1 MNFFKGLAKK
11 RFLDINNNFNNSLK
25 IEIMEEK
32 LVEIKGIVA
41 EVSEMEPEEIDN
53 DGLLKDDYGI
63 DSMRMIEILATLEK
77 NYGIKINQEDL
88 SEMTTVHNI
97 YKIVNKYTKWS

>member
-1 MNFFKGLAKK
+1 
-11 RFLDINNNFNNSLK
+11 
-25 IEIMEEK
+25 
-32 LVEIKGIVA
+32 
-41 EVSEMEPEEIDN
+41 
-53 DGLLKDDYGI
+53 
-63 DSMRMIEILATLEK
+63 MRMIEILATLEK

>member
-1 MNFFKGLAKK
+1 
-11 RFLDINNNFNNSLK
+11 
-25 IEIMEEK
+25 MEEK

-88 SEMTTVHNI
+88 SEMRTVHNI

>member
-1 MNFFKGLAKK
+1 
-11 RFLDINNNFNNSLK
+11 
-25 IEIMEEK
+25 MEEK

-97 YKIVNKYTKWS
+97 YKIVNKYTKWCSLISKELL

>member
-1 MNFFKGLAKK
+1 
-11 RFLDINNNFNNSLK
+11 
-25 IEIMEEK
+25 MEEK

-53 DGLLKDDYGI
+53 DGLLKADYGI

>member
-1 MNFFKGLAKK
+1 
-11 RFLDINNNFNNSLK
+11 
-25 IEIMEEK
+25 MEEK

-41 EVSEMEPEEIDN
+41 EVSEMEPEEINN

-77 NYGIKINQEDL
+77 TYGIKINQEDL

>member
-25 IEIMEEK
+25 IEIVEEK

>member
-1 MNFFKGLAKK
+1 
-11 RFLDINNNFNNSLK
+11 
-25 IEIMEEK
+25 MEEK

-97 YKIVNKYTKWS
+97 YKIVKKYTKWS

>member
-1 MNFFKGLAKK
+1 
-11 RFLDINNNFNNSLK
+11 
-25 IEIMEEK
+25 
-32 LVEIKGIVA
+32 
-41 EVSEMEPEEIDN
+41 MEPEEIDN

>member
-1 MNFFKGLAKK
+1 
-11 RFLDINNNFNNSLK
+11 
-25 IEIMEEK
+25 MEEK

-63 DSMRMIEILATLEK
+63 DSMRMIEILATGSAEIS
-77 NYGIKINQEDL
+77 GC
-88 SEMTTVHNI
+88 
-97 YKIVNKYTKWS
+97 

>member
-1 MNFFKGLAKK
+1 
-11 RFLDINNNFNNSLK
+11 
-25 IEIMEEK
+25 MEEK

>member
-1 MNFFKGLAKK
+1 
-11 RFLDINNNFNNSLK
+11 
-25 IEIMEEK
+25 MEEK

-41 EVSEMEPEEIDN
+41 EVSEMEPEEINN

-77 NYGIKINQEDL
+77 TYGIKINQEDL
-88 SEMTTVHNI
+88 PEMTTVHNI

>member
-1 MNFFKGLAKK
+1 
-11 RFLDINNNFNNSLK
+11 
-25 IEIMEEK
+25 MEEK

-53 DGLLKDDYGI
+53 DCLLKDDYGI

>member
-1 MNFFKGLAKK
+1 
-11 RFLDINNNFNNSLK
+11 
-25 IEIMEEK
+25 MEEK

-97 YKIVNKYTKWS
+97 YKIVNKYTKWSQLISKELL

>member
-1 MNFFKGLAKK
+1 LNFFKGLAKK

>member
-1 MNFFKGLAKK
+1 MLF
-11 RFLDINNNFNNSLK
+11 R
-25 IEIMEEK
+25 
-32 LVEIKGIVA
+32 
-41 EVSEMEPEEIDN
+41 SEMEPEEIDN

>member
-1 MNFFKGLAKK
+1 
-11 RFLDINNNFNNSLK
+11 
-25 IEIMEEK
+25 MEEK

-97 YKIVNKYTKWS
+97 YKIVNKYTK

>member
-1 MNFFKGLAKK
+1 LAKK

>member
-1 MNFFKGLAKK
+1 
-11 RFLDINNNFNNSLK
+11 
-25 IEIMEEK
+25 MEEK

-97 YKIVNKYTKWS
+97 YKIVNKYTKWI

>member
-1 MNFFKGLAKK
+1 
-11 RFLDINNNFNNSLK
+11 
-25 IEIMEEK
+25 MEEK

-97 YKIVNKYTKWS
+97 YKIVN

>member
-53 DGLLKDDYGI
+53 DGLL
-63 DSMRMIEILATLEK
+63 RMIMELIL
-77 NYGIKINQEDL
+77 
-88 SEMTTVHNI
+88 
-97 YKIVNKYTKWS
+97 